1 VATEQLAWQAGILD
15 SKKELLFDLSRIQ
28 HQASLGIKHRIFV
41 SPIRRFEPKLS

>member
-28 HQASLGIKHRIFV
+28 HPASLGIKHRIFV